1 MICHITKSP
10 QDECATID
18 GTAPS
23 DKNLITRALA
33 IYMPDLGLAIHRALE
48 ARQVLEE
55 GLESPILDLGCG
67 DGRFARLWMGDVF
80 RTMLIL
86 GCDLSPIE
94 VKHAITQGR
103 LKLALAADGR
113 HLPLKDGCIATVI
126 ANSVLTHVPDIDR
139 LIAEVSR
146 ILRSNGKFLA
156 SVPGPAFENQ
166 FVWVRVFRSLGIP
179 WLAQR
184 IGDRYHLSWH
194 QWHRDGEIVW
204 NRRFANH
211 GLSLL
216 KARPYP
222 GKKTGLIW
230 SLAFTVMRVGIG
242 RLSLL
247 SILNKLRL
255 STSFWSRS
263 SRLARILSPLLSED
277 ETPGGSLFLVARKTG
292 TSRSSSSHH
301 TLPPRVPPT
310 TILPDL
316 NSLLKWLSQSKILI
330 SNEAQVMTGGYGNF
344 IDGRTGRSP
353 MLYSEITGYATQFW
367 LRQKQKDALSRA
379 INAGDCLLR
388 IQANRGEMA
397 GAFPYGLSRPEG
409 NPIPAFFS
417 FDAGICA
424 SALIE
429 LALRTG
435 ENRFAE
441 GAKLAGSFL
450 NLMQNED
457 GSFNSV
463 QLKPGHPNLPVL
475 EKWFLDRCALH
486 GKNAIALLKLWHLT
500 GHEHWKDAACRT
512 LDWVCTIQG
521 LRGDFPQWQMAPLC
535 MTHTH
540 CYATEGLLYAG
551 LILDNDRYL
560 TAGIRGAEWLRMAQR
575 RSGALYRNY
584 TISTT
589 GSPQPAKWLSHL
601 HVGPVAQAAR
611 IWWVACQITPGRP
624 WTEAAARALVFLSK
638 VQEIWKNPTFC
649 GAFPHSVRIFGL
661 HRRKNTHYSPWEAM
675 FAYEAVRLWTTGNDE
690 LTWSIF

>member
-1 MICHITKSP
+1 MIYNITKSQ

-18 GTAPS
+18 ATASS
-23 DKNLITRALA
+23 DRDLIARALA

-166 FVWVRVFRSLGIP
+166 LVWVRAFRSLGLL

-184 IGDRYHLSWH
+184 IGDRYHLRWQ

-204 NRRFANH
+204 NRRFANQ

-222 GKKTGLIW
+222 GKRTGLIW
-230 SLAFTVMRVGIG
+230 SLLFTGMRVGIG

-255 STSFWSRS
+255 SPSFWLRS
-263 SRLARILSPLLSED
+263 NRLARILSALLSED
-277 ETPGGSLFLVARKTG
+277 KAPEGSLFLVARKTG
-292 TSRSSSSHH
+292 TSRSDSSHH

-310 TILPDL
+310 TRLPDL

-330 SNEAQVMTGGYGNF
+330 RDESPVMTGGYGTF

-367 LRQKQKDALSRA
+367 LRQEKKDALSRA

-388 IQANRGEMA
+388 VQVNRGKRV

-417 FDAGICA
+417 FDASICA
-424 SALIE
+424 SALID

-435 ENRFAE
+435 DNRFAE

-450 NLMQNED
+450 KLMQNED

-463 QLKPGHPNLPVL
+463 QLEPGHPNLPVL

-500 GHEHWKDAACRT
+500 GDEHWRDVACRT

-521 LRGDFPQWQMAPLC
+521 VRGDFPQWQKAPLS

-551 LILDNDRYL
+551 LILDNERYL
-560 TAGIRGAEWLRMAQR
+560 TAGIRGAEWLRLAQP
-575 RSGALYRNY
+575 RSGALHRDYWTSGCRV
-584 TISTT
+584 
-589 GSPQPAKWLSHL
+589 PEPARRSIL

-624 WTEAAARALVFLSK
+624 WAEAAAKALAFLSK
-638 VQEIWKNPTFC
+638 VQKIGKNPTFC
-649 GAFPHSVRIFGL
+649 GAFPSVVRVFGL
-661 HRRKNTHYSPWEAM
+661 YRRKNTIYSTWEAM
-675 FAYEAVRLWTTGNDE
+675 FAYEAARLWTAGKDE
-690 LTWSIF
+690 PAWSIF